1 MKLTYATPEKDDW
14 FLVSWTLSNKCNYSC
29 DYCPEHLHSGSTG
42 QPRWETVKRFVEK
55 FTRPG
60 KKICYR
66 LSGGEPTYWKH
77 FLDLAKLVKEQG
89 HTFSFI
95 TNGSQTVEYFKEISE
110 YTEGIIISYHPKYAN
125 LKHIID
131 IANNVKCSVA
141 INLMMVQDQF
151 DELVDTAKF
160 LYENTET
167 LAIWPKVILDKS
179 NIDSISNEVVAYTP
193 KQLGIIKN
201 WPYFRP
207 HNVYHLHRGELLL
220 DELPVDANDL
230 ITTGKNKFLGWECW
244 AGVHMINIDMW
255 GNMYRADCQYGGPIG
270 NLERY
275 KLPTDTITC
284 GKEICACLSDIY
296 VRKEI

>member
-110 YTEGIIISYHPKYAN
+110 YTGGIIISYHPKYAN

-131 IANNVKCSVA
+131 IANNVNCSVA

>member
-1 MKLTYATPEKDDW
+1 MKLTYAIPEKDDW

>member
-110 YTEGIIISYHPKYAN
+110 YTGGIIISYHPKYAN